1 MTFVSMPPPG
11 PMMQV
16 EAECY
21 VCNVTITSVAYPDSR
36 SVKRRHSKY
45 VAHYRI
51 NHPGFGERG
60 RTLIADAMLKHERR
74 VVGGVP

>member
-11 PMMQV
+11 PMVQV

-36 SVKRRHSKY
+36 STKRRHTKY
-45 VAHYRI
+45 VRHFRDT
-51 NHPGFGERG
+51 HPGFGERG
-60 RTLIADAMLKHERR
+60 RSVMADLMVQHERK